1 MQLLEAPVTGMNAMF
16 RRFASVRI
24 AQLRGYPLPK
34 KFLPVFGASRLT
46 PLDRLLCCPGAAS
59 FGRWVNYMKLRFV
72 GLTGGLVAGAVVLS
86 LQSSAHADTFT
97 YSSYTVPGE
106 QTISITSP
114 SNVYGGMGQIV
125 LAGSAPSSAGITI
138 MAWCLDVYTY
148 LLGDGYGGSG
158 PFTYNVSL
166 LTPATTA
173 IGFGTSDATLA
184 SESGLLTSTQIAQIG
199 GLIAYG
205 NANISTAN
213 VSAATQLAIW
223 ETEYGNLFSFTGVS
237 TATQNQAATEIADL
251 GTSIVSTQML
261 RCSQQSTVREPDF
274 GV

>member
-1 MQLLEAPVTGMNAMF
+1 
-16 RRFASVRI
+16 
-24 AQLRGYPLPK
+24 
-34 KFLPVFGASRLT
+34 
-46 PLDRLLCCPGAAS
+46 
-59 FGRWVNYMKLRFV
+59 MKLRFV

-251 GTSIVSTQML
+251 GTSIGLDPNVALLTAINGESNQTLAYDPNLGSSHIDPSPTPLPGTLPLFAAGIGLVGLLGWRRKRNTVVSL
-261 RCSQQSTVREPDF
+261 AA
-274 GV
+274 